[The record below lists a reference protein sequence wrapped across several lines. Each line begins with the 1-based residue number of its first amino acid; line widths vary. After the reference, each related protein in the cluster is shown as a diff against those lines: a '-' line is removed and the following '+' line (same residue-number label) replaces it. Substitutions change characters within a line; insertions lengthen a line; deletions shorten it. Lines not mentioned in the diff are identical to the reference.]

1 MQQFLIALL
10 IMLREGL
17 EAALIVGIVAGF
29 LKQAGKTHLMPKVWG
44 GVALAVALCFGVGFV
59 LLKTVGEIPQKQQ
72 ELVGGII
79 GLIAVAMLS
88 YMILWM
94 NKAAKSM
101 KQELH
106 GSMQQALSKSASGW
120 FLVSMAFLAVLREG
134 LESVFFLFAV
144 FTQKPATASSI
155 LWDGTIAGLVVSN
168 MSLGAVTGLLVAVV
182 IGFLIYQGSVRINL
196 AKFFRITSIFLI
208 FVAAGLFAGSFR
220 ALHEGGVWN
229 LWQQRLYEYSSA
241 FDWSKVLDE
250 DSPLGVMLGGFF
262 GYVHQPT
269 VSDAVLYF
277 AYLVPVLAWFL
288 LGSRKKVQA
297 A

>member
-1 MQQFLIALL
+1 MQHFLIALL

-88 YMILWM
+88 WMILWM

-106 GSMQQALSKSASGW
+106 GSMQAALAKSASGW

-144 FTQKPATASSI
+144 FTQRGA
-155 LWDGTIAGLVVSN
+155 LSN
-168 MSLGAVTGLLVAVV
+168 MSLGAVAGLAVAVV
-182 IGFLIYQGSVRINL
+182 IGFLIYQGSIRINL
-196 AKFFRITSIFLI
+196 AKFFRITGVFLI

>member
-29 LKQAGKTHLMPKVWG
+29 LRQSGKTHLMSKVWL
-44 GVALAVALCFGVGFV
+44 GVAVAVLLCFGVGFV

-101 KQELH
+101 KQNLH
-106 GSMQQALSKSASGW
+106 GSMQAALAKSASGW

-144 FTQKPATASSI
+144 FTQRGA
-155 LWDGTIAGLVVSN
+155 LSN
-168 MSLGAVTGLLVAVV
+168 MSLGAVAGLVVAVV
-182 IGFLIYQGSVRINL
+182 IGFLIYQGSIRINL
-196 AKFFRITSIFLI
+196 AKFFRITGVFLI

-229 LWQQRLYEYSSA
+229 IWQTRLYEYSSA

-250 DSPLGVMLGGFF
+250 DSPLGVLLGGFF

-269 VSDAVLYF
+269 ISDAVLYF
-277 AYLVPVLAWFL
+277 IYLLPVLAWFW
-288 LGSRKKVQA
+288 LGTRKASV
-297 A
+297 

>member
-1 MQQFLIALL
+1 MQHFLIALL

-88 YMILWM
+88 WMILWM

-101 KQELH
+101 RQELH
-106 GSMQQALSKSASGW
+106 GSMQAALAKSASGW

-144 FTQKPATASSI
+144 FTQRGA
-155 LWDGTIAGLVVSN
+155 LSN
-168 MSLGAVTGLLVAVV
+168 MSLGAVAGLAVAVV
-182 IGFLIYQGSVRINL
+182 IGFLIYQGSIRINL
-196 AKFFRITSIFLI
+196 SKFFRITGVFLI

-288 LGSRKKVQA
+288 LGSRKKVTA
-297 A
+297 

>member
-29 LKQAGKTHLMPKVWG
+29 LRQSGKTHLMSKVWL
-44 GVALAVALCFGVGFV
+44 GVAVAVLLCFGVGFV

-101 KQELH
+101 KQNLH
-106 GSMQQALSKSASGW
+106 GSMQAALAKSASGW

-144 FTQKPATASSI
+144 FTQRGA
-155 LWDGTIAGLVVSN
+155 LSN
-168 MSLGAVTGLLVAVV
+168 MSLGAVAGLVVAVV
-182 IGFLIYQGSVRINL
+182 IGFLIYQGSIRINL
-196 AKFFRITSIFLI
+196 AKFFRITGVFLI

-229 LWQQRLYEYSSA
+229 IWQTRLYEYSSA

-250 DSPLGVMLGGFF
+250 DSPLGVLLGGFF

-269 VSDAVLYF
+269 ISDAVLYF
-277 AYLVPVLAWFL
+277 IYLLPVLAWFW
-288 LGSRKKVQA
+288 LGTRKTSV
-297 A
+297 

>member
-88 YMILWM
+88 WMILWM

-101 KQELH
+101 RQELH
-106 GSMQQALSKSASGW
+106 GSMQAALAKSASGW

-144 FTQKPATASSI
+144 FTQRGA
-155 LWDGTIAGLVVSN
+155 LSN
-168 MSLGAVTGLLVAVV
+168 MSLGAVAGLAVAVI
-182 IGFLIYQGSVRINL
+182 IGFLIYQGSIRINL
-196 AKFFRITSIFLI
+196 SKFFRITGVFLI

-220 ALHEGGVWN
+220 ALHEGGMWN

>member
-88 YMILWM
+88 WMILWM

-101 KQELH
+101 RQELH
-106 GSMQQALSKSASGW
+106 GSMQAALAKSASGW

-144 FTQKPATASSI
+144 FTQRGA
-155 LWDGTIAGLVVSN
+155 LSN
-168 MSLGAVTGLLVAVV
+168 MSLGAVAGLAVAVI
-182 IGFLIYQGSVRINL
+182 IGFLIYQGSIRINL
-196 AKFFRITSIFLI
+196 SKFFRITGVFLI

>member
-1 MQQFLIALL
+1 MQHFLIALL

-29 LKQAGKTHLMPKVWG
+29 LKQAGKSHLMPKVWG

-88 YMILWM
+88 WMILWM

-101 KQELH
+101 RQELH
-106 GSMQQALSKSASGW
+106 GSMQAALAKSASGW

-144 FTQKPATASSI
+144 FTQRGA
-155 LWDGTIAGLVVSN
+155 LSN
-168 MSLGAVTGLLVAVV
+168 MSLGAVAGLAVAVV
-182 IGFLIYQGSVRINL
+182 IGFLIYQGSIRINL
-196 AKFFRITSIFLI
+196 SKFFRITGVFLI

-277 AYLVPVLAWFL
+277 AYLLPVLAWFY

>member
-29 LKQAGKTHLMPKVWG
+29 LRQSGKTHLMSKVWL
-44 GVALAVALCFGVGFV
+44 GVAAAVLLCFGVGFV
-59 LLKTVGEIPQKQQ
+59 LLKTIGEIPQKQQ

-88 YMILWM
+88 WMILWM

-101 KQELH
+101 KQNLH
-106 GSMQQALSKSASGW
+106 GSMQAALAKSASGW

-144 FTQKPATASSI
+144 FTQRGA
-155 LWDGTIAGLVVSN
+155 LSN
-168 MSLGAVTGLLVAVV
+168 MSLGAVAGLVVAVI
-182 IGFLIYQGSVRINL
+182 IGFLIYQGSIRINL
-196 AKFFRITSIFLI
+196 AKFFRITGVFLI

-229 LWQQRLYEYSSA
+229 IWQTRLYEYSSA

-250 DSPLGVMLGGFF
+250 DSPLGVLLGGFF

-269 VSDAVLYF
+269 ISDAVLYF
-277 AYLVPVLAWFL
+277 IYLLPVLAWFW
-288 LGSRKKVQA
+288 LGTRKASV
-297 A
+297 

>member
-1 MQQFLIALL
+1 MQHFLIALL
-10 IMLREGL
+10 IMLREGI

-29 LKQAGKTHLMPKVWG
+29 LRQSNKGHLMSKVWS
-44 GVALAVALCFGVGFV
+44 GVALAVVLCFGVGFV
-59 LLKTVGEIPQKQQ
+59 LYKTVGEIPQKQQ

-94 NKAAKSM
+94 NRAAKSM
-101 KQELH
+101 KQNLH
-106 GSMQQALSKSASGW
+106 GSMQAALAKSSSGW
-120 FLVSMAFLAVLREG
+120 FLVLMAFLAVLREG

-144 FTQKPATASSI
+144 LTQRGA
-155 LWDGTIAGLVVSN
+155 LSN
-168 MSLGAVTGLLVAVV
+168 MSLGAISGLFIAVIV
-182 IGFLIYQGSVRINL
+182 GFLIYQGSVRINL
-196 AKFFRITSIFLI
+196 ARFFRMTSIFLI

-229 LWQQRLYEYSSA
+229 VWQQRLYEYSHL
-241 FDWSKVLDE
+241 FDWSKILDE
-250 DSPLGVMLGGFF
+250 DSPLGVLLGGFF

-269 VSDAVLYF
+269 VSDMVLYF
-277 AYLVPVLAWFL
+277 AYLLPVLAWFL

>member
-1 MQQFLIALL
+1 MQHFLIALL

-17 EAALIVGIVAGF
+17 EAALIEGIVAGF
-29 LKQAGKTHLMPKVWG
+29 LKQAGKTHLIPKVWG

-88 YMILWM
+88 WMILWM

-101 KQELH
+101 RQELH
-106 GSMQQALSKSASGW
+106 GSMQAALAKSASGW

-144 FTQKPATASSI
+144 FTQRGA
-155 LWDGTIAGLVVSN
+155 LSN
-168 MSLGAVTGLLVAVV
+168 MSLGAVAGLAVAVV
-182 IGFLIYQGSVRINL
+182 IGFLIYQGSIRINL
-196 AKFFRITSIFLI
+196 SKFFRITGVFLI

-277 AYLVPVLAWFL
+277 AYLLPVLAWFL
-288 LGSRKKVQA
+288 LGSRKKV
-297 A
+297 

>member
-1 MQQFLIALL
+1 
-10 IMLREGL
+10 MLREGL

-29 LKQAGKTHLMPKVWG
+29 LKQAGKSHLMPKVWG

-88 YMILWM
+88 WMILWM

-101 KQELH
+101 RQELH
-106 GSMQQALSKSASGW
+106 GSMQAALAKSASGW

-144 FTQKPATASSI
+144 FTQRGA
-155 LWDGTIAGLVVSN
+155 LSN
-168 MSLGAVTGLLVAVV
+168 MSLGAVAGLIVAVI
-182 IGFLIYQGSVRINL
+182 IGFLIYQGSIRINL
-196 AKFFRITSIFLI
+196 SKFFRITGVFLI

-277 AYLVPVLAWFL
+277 AYLLPVLAWFL

>member
-1 MQQFLIALL
+1 MQHFLIALL
-10 IMLREGL
+10 IMLREGI

-29 LKQAGKTHLMPKVWG
+29 LRQSGKTHLMSKVWS
-44 GVALAVALCFGVGFV
+44 GVVLAVALCFGVGFA
-59 LLKTVGEIPQKQQ
+59 LYQTVGEIPQKQQ

-101 KQELH
+101 KQNLH

-120 FLVSMAFLAVLREG
+120 FLVLMAFLAVLREG

-144 FTQKPATASSI
+144 LTQRGA
-155 LWDGTIAGLVVSN
+155 LSN
-168 MSLGAVTGLLVAVV
+168 MSLGAIAGLLIAVIV
-182 IGFLIYQGSVRINL
+182 GFLIYQGSVRINL
-196 AKFFRITSIFLI
+196 ARFFRITSIFLI

-229 LWQQRLYEYSSA
+229 VWQQRLYEYSSI

-250 DSPLGVMLGGFF
+250 DSPLGVLLGGFF

-277 AYLVPVLAWFL
+277 AYLLPVLAWFY

>member
-1 MQQFLIALL
+1 MQHFLIALL

-29 LKQAGKTHLMPKVWG
+29 LRQSGKTHLMSKVWG
-44 GVALAVALCFGVGFV
+44 GVALAVALCFAVGFA
-59 LLKTVGEIPQKQQ
+59 LYKTVGEIPQKQQ

-101 KQELH
+101 KQNLH

-144 FTQKPATASSI
+144 LTQRGA
-155 LWDGTIAGLVVSN
+155 LSN
-168 MSLGAVTGLLVAVV
+168 MSLGAIAGLLIAVIV
-182 IGFLIYQGSVRINL
+182 GFLIYQGSVRI
-196 AKFFRITSIFLI
+196 I
-208 FVAAGLFAGSFR
+208 
-220 ALHEGGVWN
+220 
-229 LWQQRLYEYSSA
+229 
-241 FDWSKVLDE
+241 
-250 DSPLGVMLGGFF
+250 
-262 GYVHQPT
+262 
-269 VSDAVLYF
+269 
-277 AYLVPVLAWFL
+277 
-288 LGSRKKVQA
+288 
-297 A
+297 

>member
-1 MQQFLIALL
+1 
-10 IMLREGL
+10 
-17 EAALIVGIVAGF
+17 
-29 LKQAGKTHLMPKVWG
+29 MPKVWG

-88 YMILWM
+88 WMILWM

-106 GSMQQALSKSASGW
+106 GSMQAALAKSASGW

-144 FTQKPATASSI
+144 FTQRGA
-155 LWDGTIAGLVVSN
+155 LSN
-168 MSLGAVTGLLVAVV
+168 MSLGAVAGLAVAVV
-182 IGFLIYQGSVRINL
+182 IGFLIYQGSIRINL
-196 AKFFRITSIFLI
+196 AKFFRITGVFLI

>member
-29 LKQAGKTHLMPKVWG
+29 LRQSGKTHLMSKVWL
-44 GVALAVALCFGVGFV
+44 GVAVAVLLCFGVGFV
-59 LLKTVGEIPQKQQ
+59 LLKTIGEIPQKQQ

-88 YMILWM
+88 WMILWM

-101 KQELH
+101 KQNLH
-106 GSMQQALSKSASGW
+106 GSMQAALAKSASGW

-144 FTQKPATASSI
+144 FTQRGA
-155 LWDGTIAGLVVSN
+155 LSN
-168 MSLGAVTGLLVAVV
+168 MSLGAVAGLVVAVV
-182 IGFLIYQGSVRINL
+182 IGFLIYQGSIRINL
-196 AKFFRITSIFLI
+196 AKFFRITGVFLI

-229 LWQQRLYEYSSA
+229 IWQTRLYEYSSA

-250 DSPLGVMLGGFF
+250 DSPLGVLLGGFF

-269 VSDAVLYF
+269 ISDAVLYF
-277 AYLVPVLAWFL
+277 IYLLPVLAWFW
-288 LGSRKKVQA
+288 LGTRKASV
-297 A
+297 

>member
-1 MQQFLIALL
+1 MQHFLIALL

-29 LKQAGKTHLMPKVWG
+29 LRQSGKTHLMSKVWG

-101 KQELH
+101 KQNLH

-144 FTQKPATASSI
+144 LTQRGA
-155 LWDGTIAGLVVSN
+155 LSN
-168 MSLGAVTGLLVAVV
+168 MSLGAISGLLIAVIV
-182 IGFLIYQGSVRINL
+182 GFLIYQGSVRINL

-250 DSPLGVMLGGFF
+250 DSPLGVLLGGFF

-277 AYLVPVLAWFL
+277 AYLLPVLAWFL

>member
-1 MQQFLIALL
+1 MQHFLIALL

-29 LKQAGKTHLMPKVWG
+29 LKQAGKSHLMPKVWG

-88 YMILWM
+88 WMILWM

-101 KQELH
+101 RQELH
-106 GSMQQALSKSASGW
+106 GSMQAALAKSASGW

-144 FTQKPATASSI
+144 FTQRGA
-155 LWDGTIAGLVVSN
+155 LSN
-168 MSLGAVTGLLVAVV
+168 MSLGAVAGLAVAVV
-182 IGFLIYQGSVRINL
+182 IGFLIYQGSIRINL
-196 AKFFRITSIFLI
+196 SKFFRITGVFLI

-277 AYLVPVLAWFL
+277 AYLLPVLAWFL

>member
-1 MQQFLIALL
+1 MQHFLIALL

-88 YMILWM
+88 WMILWM

-101 KQELH
+101 RQELH
-106 GSMQQALSKSASGW
+106 GSMQAALAKSASGW

-144 FTQKPATASSI
+144 FTQRGA
-155 LWDGTIAGLVVSN
+155 LSN
-168 MSLGAVTGLLVAVV
+168 MSLGAVAGLAVAVV
-182 IGFLIYQGSVRINL
+182 IGFLIYQGSIRINL
-196 AKFFRITSIFLI
+196 SKFFRITGVFLI

-277 AYLVPVLAWFL
+277 AYLLPVLAWFL
-288 LGSRKKVQA
+288 LGSRKKVDA
-297 A
+297 

>member
-1 MQQFLIALL
+1 MQHFLIALL

-88 YMILWM
+88 WMILWM

-101 KQELH
+101 RQELH
-106 GSMQQALSKSASGW
+106 GSMQAALAKSASGW

-144 FTQKPATASSI
+144 FTQRGA
-155 LWDGTIAGLVVSN
+155 LSN
-168 MSLGAVTGLLVAVV
+168 MSLGAVAGLAVAVV
-182 IGFLIYQGSVRINL
+182 IGFLIYQGSIRINL
-196 AKFFRITSIFLI
+196 SKFFRITGVFLI

-277 AYLVPVLAWFL
+277 AYLLPVLAWFL
-288 LGSRKKVQA
+288 LGSRKKVVA
-297 A
+297 

>member
-1 MQQFLIALL
+1 MQHFLIALL

-29 LKQAGKTHLMPKVWG
+29 LRQSGKGYLMPKVWG

-101 KQELH
+101 KQNLH

-144 FTQKPATASSI
+144 LTQRGA
-155 LWDGTIAGLVVSN
+155 LSN
-168 MSLGAVTGLLVAVV
+168 MSLGAISGLVIAVIV
-182 IGFLIYQGSVRINL
+182 GFLIYQGSVRINL

-277 AYLVPVLAWFL
+277 AYLLPVLAWFL
-288 LGSRKKVQA
+288 LGSRKKVTA
-297 A
+297 

>member
-1 MQQFLIALL
+1 MQHFLIALL
-10 IMLREGL
+10 IMLREGI

-29 LKQAGKTHLMPKVWG
+29 LRQSGKTHLMSKVWG
-44 GVALAVALCFGVGFV
+44 GVALAVALCFAVGFV

-72 ELVGGII
+72 ELVGGVI

-101 KQELH
+101 KQNLH
-106 GSMQQALSKSASGW
+106 GSMQQALAKSSSGW
-120 FLVSMAFLAVLREG
+120 FLVLMAFLAVLREG

-144 FTQKPATASSI
+144 LTQRGA
-155 LWDGTIAGLVVSN
+155 LSN
-168 MSLGAVTGLLVAVV
+168 MSLGAIAGLLIAVIV
-182 IGFLIYQGSVRINL
+182 GFLIYQGSVRINL
-196 AKFFRITSIFLI
+196 ARFFRITSIFLI

-229 LWQQRLYEYSSA
+229 VWQQRLYEYSSI
-241 FDWSKVLDE
+241 FDWSKMLDE
-250 DSPLGVMLGGFF
+250 DSPLGVLLGGFF

-277 AYLVPVLAWFL
+277 AYLLPVLAWFY

>member
-1 MQQFLIALL
+1 MQHFLIALL
-10 IMLREGL
+10 IMLREGI

-29 LKQAGKTHLMPKVWG
+29 LRQSGKTHLMSKVWS
-44 GVALAVALCFGVGFV
+44 GVVLAVALCFGVGFA
-59 LLKTVGEIPQKQQ
+59 LYQTVGEIPQKQQ

-101 KQELH
+101 KQNLH

-144 FTQKPATASSI
+144 LTQRGA
-155 LWDGTIAGLVVSN
+155 LSN
-168 MSLGAVTGLLVAVV
+168 MSLGAISGLLIALIV
-182 IGFLIYQGSVRINL
+182 GFLIYQGSVRINL
-196 AKFFRITSIFLI
+196 ARFFRITSIFLI

-229 LWQQRLYEYSSA
+229 VWQQRLYEYSSA

-250 DSPLGVMLGGFF
+250 DSPLGVLLGGFF

-277 AYLVPVLAWFL
+277 AYLLPVLAWFY

>member
-1 MQQFLIALL
+1 MQHFLIALL

-88 YMILWM
+88 WMILWM

-101 KQELH
+101 RQELH
-106 GSMQQALSKSASGW
+106 SSMQAALAKSASGW

-144 FTQKPATASSI
+144 FTQRGA
-155 LWDGTIAGLVVSN
+155 LSN
-168 MSLGAVTGLLVAVV
+168 MSLGAVAGLAVAVV
-182 IGFLIYQGSVRINL
+182 IGFLIYQGSIRINL
-196 AKFFRITSIFLI
+196 SKFFRITGVFLI

-277 AYLVPVLAWFL
+277 AYLLPVLAWFL
-288 LGSRKKVQA
+288 LGSRKKVVA
-297 A
+297 

>member
-1 MQQFLIALL
+1 MQQFLITLL

-29 LKQAGKTHLMPKVWG
+29 LRQSGKTHLMSKVWL
-44 GVALAVALCFGVGFV
+44 GVAVAVLLCFGVGFV
-59 LLKTVGEIPQKQQ
+59 LLKTIGEIPQKQQ

-101 KQELH
+101 KQNLH
-106 GSMQQALSKSASGW
+106 GSMQAALAKSASGW

-144 FTQKPATASSI
+144 FTQRGA
-155 LWDGTIAGLVVSN
+155 LSN
-168 MSLGAVTGLLVAVV
+168 MSLGAVAGLVVAVI
-182 IGFLIYQGSVRINL
+182 IGFLIYQGSIRINL
-196 AKFFRITSIFLI
+196 AKFFRITGVFLI

-229 LWQQRLYEYSSA
+229 IWQTRLYEYSSA

-250 DSPLGVMLGGFF
+250 DSPLGVLLGGFF

-269 VSDAVLYF
+269 ISDAVLYF
-277 AYLVPVLAWFL
+277 IYLLPVLAWFW
-288 LGSRKKVQA
+288 LGTRKASV
-297 A
+297 

>member
-1 MQQFLIALL
+1 MQHFLIALL

-29 LKQAGKTHLMPKVWG
+29 LRQSGKGYLMPKVWG
-44 GVALAVALCFGVGFV
+44 GVALAVALCFAVGFV

-88 YMILWM
+88 WMILWM

-101 KQELH
+101 RQELH
-106 GSMQQALSKSASGW
+106 GSMQAALAKSASGW

-144 FTQKPATASSI
+144 FTQRGA
-155 LWDGTIAGLVVSN
+155 LSN
-168 MSLGAVTGLLVAVV
+168 MSLGAVAGLAVAVV
-182 IGFLIYQGSVRINL
+182 IGFLIYQGSIRINL
-196 AKFFRITSIFLI
+196 SKFFRITGVFLI

-277 AYLVPVLAWFL
+277 AYLLPVLAWFL

>member
-29 LKQAGKTHLMPKVWG
+29 LRQSGKTHLMSKVWL
-44 GVALAVALCFGVGFV
+44 GVAVAVLLCFGVGFV
-59 LLKTVGEIPQKQQ
+59 LLKTVGEITQKQQ

-101 KQELH
+101 KQNLH
-106 GSMQQALSKSASGW
+106 SSMQAALAKSASGW

-144 FTQKPATASSI
+144 FTQRGA
-155 LWDGTIAGLVVSN
+155 LSN
-168 MSLGAVTGLLVAVV
+168 MSLGAVAGLMVAVV
-182 IGFLIYQGSVRINL
+182 IGFLIYQGSIRINL
-196 AKFFRITSIFLI
+196 AKFFRITGVFLI

-229 LWQQRLYEYSSA
+229 IWQTRLYEYSSA

-250 DSPLGVMLGGFF
+250 DSPLGVLLGGFF
-262 GYVHQPT
+262 GYVHQHT
-269 VSDAVLYF
+269 ISDAVLYF
-277 AYLVPVLAWFL
+277 IYLLPVLAWFW
-288 LGSRKKVQA
+288 LGTRKASV
-297 A
+297 

>member
-1 MQQFLIALL
+1 MQHFLIALL

-29 LKQAGKTHLMPKVWG
+29 LRQSGKGCLMPKVWG

-101 KQELH
+101 KQNLH

-144 FTQKPATASSI
+144 LTQRGA
-155 LWDGTIAGLVVSN
+155 LSN
-168 MSLGAVTGLLVAVV
+168 MSLGAISGLVIAVIV
-182 IGFLIYQGSVRINL
+182 GFLIYQGSVRINL

>member
-1 MQQFLIALL
+1 MQHFLIALL

-88 YMILWM
+88 WMILWM

-101 KQELH
+101 RQELH
-106 GSMQQALSKSASGW
+106 GSMQAALAKSASGW

-144 FTQKPATASSI
+144 FTQRGA
-155 LWDGTIAGLVVSN
+155 LSN
-168 MSLGAVTGLLVAVV
+168 MSLGAVAGLAVAVV
-182 IGFLIYQGSVRINL
+182 IGFLIYQGSIRINL
-196 AKFFRITSIFLI
+196 SKFFRITGVFLI

-277 AYLVPVLAWFL
+277 AYLLPVLAWFL
-288 LGSRKKVQA
+288 LGSRKKV
-297 A
+297 

>member
-1 MQQFLIALL
+1 MQHFLIALL
-10 IMLREGL
+10 IMLREGI

-29 LKQAGKTHLMPKVWG
+29 LKQAGKSHLMPKVWG

-88 YMILWM
+88 WMILWM

-101 KQELH
+101 RQELH
-106 GSMQQALSKSASGW
+106 GSMQAALAKSASGW

-144 FTQKPATASSI
+144 FTQRGA
-155 LWDGTIAGLVVSN
+155 LSN
-168 MSLGAVTGLLVAVV
+168 MSLGAVAGLAVAVI
-182 IGFLIYQGSVRINL
+182 IGFLIYQGSIRINL
-196 AKFFRITSIFLI
+196 SKFFRITGVFLI

-277 AYLVPVLAWFL
+277 AYLLPVLAWFL

-297 A
+297 T